1 MVRDLSFGVIVLCYL
16 AGFLLSFS
24 KFSTSAQRRIYWSCA
39 CTAGFFG
46 TLATYPTWA
55 NAAILGILVPAVMVV
70 AAYVSTP
77 YIKIGGKIYSLT
89 IPDPDPEDAL
99 ATTDSA
105 QQEID
110 PHPDSYSGLLTAT
123 TMWWSLVVLGAI
135 AAGNVYFAAS
145 GRGEVW
151 VGLMSGT
158 FFALLS
164 VVTAYGDA
172 SWRYPIA
179 RGQYMQFGVASVL
192 TAGAFPAMYL
202 TAYYIAQ
209 RRPLRRKQSM
219 EYRVHPRHRRLDS

>member
-1 MVRDLSFGVIVLCYL
+1 MVRDLSFGVIVLCYF
-16 AGFLLSFS
+16 AGFLLTFS
-24 KFSTSAQRRIYWSCA
+24 KISTSAQRRIYWSCA
-39 CTAGFFG
+39 CIAGFFG
-46 TLATYPTWA
+46 ILATYPTWT
-55 NAAILGILVPAVMVV
+55 NAAVLGILVPGVMAV
-70 AAYVSTP
+70 AAYVSTS
-77 YIKIGGKIYSLT
+77 YIKIGGRIYSLT
-89 IPDPDPEDAL
+89 IPEADPEDAP
-99 ATTDSA
+99 AISDSA

-123 TMWWSLVVLGAI
+123 TMWWSLVALGVI

-179 RGQYMQFGVASVL
+179 RGQYIQFGVASVI
-192 TAGAFPAMYL
+192 TAGVFPLIYL

-219 EYRVHPRHRRLDS
+219 ERRAHPRHGKAGS